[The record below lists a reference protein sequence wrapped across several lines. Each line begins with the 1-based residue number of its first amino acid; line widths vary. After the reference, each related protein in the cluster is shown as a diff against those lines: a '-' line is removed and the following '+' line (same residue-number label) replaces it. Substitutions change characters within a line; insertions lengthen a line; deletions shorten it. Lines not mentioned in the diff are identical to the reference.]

1 MNELS
6 FVVDIVRYFSHLIS
20 ILLISCKEHQY
31 LRQHCLE
38 RGEKK
43 KKSCAIYRAFW
54 FFSSSNWKG
63 LGVSSDCNCKVL
75 AGN

>member
-43 KKSCAIYRAFW
+43 KKRVVLFTGLFGFSAPVIGRA
-54 FFSSSNWKG
+54 
-63 LGVSSDCNCKVL
+63 
-75 AGN
+75 